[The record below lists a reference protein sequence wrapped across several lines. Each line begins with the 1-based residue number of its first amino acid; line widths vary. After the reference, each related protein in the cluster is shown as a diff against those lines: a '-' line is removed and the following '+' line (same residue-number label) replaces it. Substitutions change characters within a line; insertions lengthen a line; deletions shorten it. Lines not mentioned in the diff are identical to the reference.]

1 MDTNTYPNMKFLEI
15 NTNDSNDSSNVEFSE
30 NDSLFNNALEL
41 SKSQKTLSVS
51 FLQRRLRIGY
61 PRAARLMDELEEA
74 GIVGTGEP
82 GKARPVI

>member
-1 MDTNTYPNMKFLEI
+1 MKFPLLNIDGSKADNIEI
-15 NTNDSNDSSNVEFSE
+15 SD

-74 GIVGTGEP
+74 GVVGPGEP